1 MATRY
6 DTIVFMKA
14 DELIQW
20 RQSRQLTLEE
30 LGQALGITKGCLSR
44 WEAGERK
51 IPPFL
56 HLALRCLELEGGEL
70 KKRKP
75 GQYPI
80 QKETIYMKE
89 RKASYRAMK
98 KKTKKEGA

>member
-1 MATRY
+1 MIR
-6 DTIVFMKA
+6 FMKSH
-14 DELIQW
+14 ELTQW

-30 LGQALGITKGCLSR
+30 LGQALGVTRGCLSR
-44 WEAGERK
+44 WEAGGRK

-75 GQYPI
+75 GQPYQYPI
-80 QKETIYMKE
+80 EEEKIHMAEKQ
-89 RKASYRAMK
+89 ASYGATKKKMK
-98 KKTKKEGA
+98 KKGV

>member
-6 DTIVFMKA
+6 DMLIFMKPA
-14 DELIQW
+14 ELIQW
-20 RQSRQLTLEE
+20 RQSRKLTLEE
-30 LGQALGITKGCLSR
+30 LGRALGVTKGCLSR

-70 KKRKP
+70 KRKP

-80 QKETIYMKE
+80 GQRTILLIDE
-89 RKASYRAMK
+89 RKASYRATK
-98 KKTKKEGA
+98 KKKEV

>member
-1 MATRY
+1 
-6 DTIVFMKA
+6 MKA

-20 RQSRQLTLEE
+20 RQSRNLTLEE
-30 LGQALGITKGCLSR
+30 LGQALGVTKGCLSR

-75 GQYPI
+75 NEYQVTEEKI
-80 QKETIYMKE
+80 FLSE

-98 KKTKKEGA
+98 KKMKKEGV

>member
-1 MATRY
+1 
-6 DTIVFMKA
+6 MKS

-20 RQSRQLTLEE
+20 RQSRNLTLEE
-30 LGQALGITKGCLSR
+30 LGKALGVTRGCLSR
-44 WEAGERK
+44 WEAGGRK

-70 KKRKP
+70 KKRKS

-80 QKETIYMKE
+80 QEEKVYIGE
-89 RKASYRAMK
+89 RKAPYRAT
-98 KKTKKEGA
+98 KTKKKKEV